1 MIDGFFR
8 MAYTG
13 MTGSGF
19 GLLVFQGGS
28 IAGADVSGGTYNGT
42 YTENPSTG
50 AISIQVTMALPAG
63 VAPVQS
69 GVVLAAP
76 ISVPIAV
83 TISPADIS
91 SEKTVL
97 LQTPLGPV
105 NATFKKI
112 RDIP

>member
-1 MIDGFFR
+1 
-8 MAYTG
+8 
-13 MTGSGF
+13 
-19 GLLVFQGGS
+19 
-28 IAGADVSGGTYNGT
+28 
-42 YTENPSTG
+42 
-50 AISIQVTMALPAG
+50 MALPAG

-69 GVVLAAP
+69 GIALAAP
-76 ISVPIAV
+76 ISVPIVV

-91 SEKTVL
+91 NEKTVL